1 MILLTGKTRWGEKI
15 LLFDSVYLFTGQIC
29 LYKFSIF
36 FSWSRDKYRDRID
49 YREFEA
55 IMMGGLRAAG
65 IYCQYTLT
73 LMRLGKGNCCFGT
86 LRSEGRTPPGGCPQS
101 GCPQTGSCPKT
112 WEEVLT
118 SHQHLTH
125 GFSGAHHFKR
135 WCSISNVLRQYWP
148 KFVQRE
154 VKASLLHWYLW
165 RSEQPL
171 LGLPRE

>member
-1 MILLTGKTRWGEKI
+1 MRRYFYLILYTYLLGKSAFI
-15 LLFDSVYLFTGQIC
+15 NFLF
-29 LYKFSIF
+29 F

-101 GCPQTGSCPKT
+101 GCPQPGSCPKT
-112 WEEVLT
+112 WEELLT

-125 GFSGAHHFKR
+125 GFSGARHFKR
-135 WCSISNVLRQYWP
+135 WCSISNVLRQY
-148 KFVQRE
+148 
-154 VKASLLHWYLW
+154 
-165 RSEQPL
+165 
-171 LGLPRE
+171 